1 MINHRAELT
10 WIVPAWREL
19 LAMANGLANLAENR
33 EATEAFIR
41 RNLAE
46 AGATAER
53 IGLYLQNFAARIAKD
68 ERMAERHRGA
78 WDSKPP
84 IHVRGDGGPYDNY

>member
-1 MINHRAELT
+1 MISLRSELT

-19 LAMANGLANLAENR
+19 LAMANGLSNLADNR
-33 EATEAFIR
+33 EATEAFVR

-53 IGLYLQNFAARIAKD
+53 IGLYLQNFAARIDKAEK
-68 ERMAERHRGA
+68 ERERQAYLDAR
-78 WDSKPP
+78 
-84 IHVRGDGGPYDNY
+84 

>member
-1 MINHRAELT
+1 MTSIDARAELT

-19 LAMANGLANLAENR
+19 LAMANGLANLADNR

-41 RNLAE
+41 RNIAE

-53 IGLYLQNFAARIAKD
+53 R
-68 ERMAERHRGA
+68 R
-78 WDSKPP
+78 
-84 IHVRGDGGPYDNY
+84 

>member
-1 MINHRAELT
+1 MTSIDARAELT

-19 LAMANGLANLAENR
+19 LAMANGLANLADNR

-46 AGATAER
+46 AGASAER
-53 IGLYLQNFAARIAKD
+53 IGLYLQNFAARIDK
-68 ERMAERHRGA
+68 AERERERRA
-78 WDSKPP
+78 YLDAP
-84 IHVRGDGGPYDNY
+84 